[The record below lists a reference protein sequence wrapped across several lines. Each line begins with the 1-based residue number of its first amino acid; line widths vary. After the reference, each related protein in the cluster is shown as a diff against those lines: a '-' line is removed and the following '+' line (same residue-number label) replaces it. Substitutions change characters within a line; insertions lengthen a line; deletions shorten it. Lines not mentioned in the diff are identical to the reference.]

1 MPSRSGS
8 GRRGELP
15 DEGVPVKIG
24 VCSANSGPYATRD
37 LLAELARVAESVGI
51 ESIWVSDHVVMPDPR
66 RPPSRMGPED
76 PILDPVAA
84 LAFLAGRTESA
95 RLGSGVIVLP
105 LREPVVLAK
114 QLATVDVLSG
124 GRLIVGVGVG
134 YVDAEFEAIGVP
146 FEGRGLRTEEYVAA
160 MRALWRDER
169 PAFDGDLVSFGG
181 VQARPRPLQHPAP
194 PVVMGGYAPAV
205 MRRTV
210 GEADG
215 WYGWGLDL
223 DATADRLRIL
233 RETASRVQRRN
244 GLRPLEITITPPDT
258 VTAQTALRYADLGVD
273 RLNLQLPWI
282 ATTADLARFFEQEV
296 VPVLDAV
303 RSTPTGPITRRMS

>member
-1 MPSRSGS
+1 
-8 GRRGELP
+8 
-15 DEGVPVKIG
+15 VKVG
-24 VCSANSGPYATRD
+24 VCSANSGPYATRH
-37 LLAELARVAESVGI
+37 LLAELARLAESIEI
-51 ESIWVSDHVVMPDPR
+51 ESIWVSDHVVVPDPR
-66 RPPSRMGPED
+66 RPPSRMDPED

-134 YVDAEFEAIGVP
+134 YVDAEFEAVGVP
-146 FEGRGLRTEEYVAA
+146 FEGRGVRTEEYVAA
-160 MRALWRDER
+160 IRALWRDE
-169 PAFDGDLVSFGG
+169 PAAFDGEFVSFAG
-181 VQARPRPLQHPAP
+181 VRASPSPLQRPAP
-194 PVVMGGYAPAV
+194 PIVMGGYAPAV
-205 MRRTV
+205 MRRTIA
-210 GEADG
+210 EADG

-233 RETASRVQRRN
+233 RETASRVQRRA
-244 GLRPLEITITPPDT
+244 GLAPLEVT
-258 VTAQTALRYADLGVD
+258 VTPVDAVTPQTALRYMALGVD

-282 ATTADLARFFEQEV
+282 ATTADVVRFFEETV
-296 VPVLDAV
+296 APVLDAV
-303 RSTPTGPITRRMS
+303 RTTRTEPTTRRMS